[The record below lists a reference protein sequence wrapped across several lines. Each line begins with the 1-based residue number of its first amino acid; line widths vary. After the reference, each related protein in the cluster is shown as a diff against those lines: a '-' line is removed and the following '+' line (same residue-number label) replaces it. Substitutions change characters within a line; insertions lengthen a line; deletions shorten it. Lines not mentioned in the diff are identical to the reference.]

1 MAFVLNKY
9 EGCGFF
15 FAYEVICAKI
25 APLVELKG
33 KDKKHMK
40 KMKKSVAM
48 LVLLTVT
55 ATMLTGCSIAGLKNK
70 INELSGNIKGN
81 TYECQFYSNSGELF
95 MTAEGENINMRP
107 NIVDEYSYSEN
118 GWMITETM
126 SSVITITIDG
136 KQIESCGSTILF
148 IEEGLKPDVEFDT
161 ADVDVSSDAS
171 GIGDMTIVAETV
183 NRYKNYFGKPT
194 VVVIQSQ
201 LGDPICAFSGNDV
214 YWEVS
219 EDLPK
224 TTKLIIDGKA
234 LYIHRANFQII
245 DKGLLN

>member
-1 MAFVLNKY
+1 
-9 EGCGFF
+9 
-15 FAYEVICAKI
+15 
-25 APLVELKG
+25 
-33 KDKKHMK
+33 MK
-40 KMKKSVAM
+40 KGSKRII
-48 LVLLTVT
+48 VLAACLMIMVLT
-55 ATMLTGCSIAGLKNK
+55 AGCSIAGLTNK
-70 INELSGNIKGN
+70 INELSGSIKGN

-107 NIVDEYSYSEN
+107 NIVDEYSYSES

-136 KQIESCGSTILF
+136 KQIESCGSTVLF
-148 IEEGLKPDVEFDT
+148 VEKGLKPDVEFDT
-161 ADVDVSSDAS
+161 TDIHISSDS
-171 GIGDMTIVAETV
+171 NGIGDFNIIAETV
-183 NRYKNYFGKPT
+183 NKYKNYFGKGT

-201 LGDPICAFSGNDV
+201 LGDPICAFSGDDV

-224 TTKLIIDGKA
+224 TTKLMVDGKA

-245 DKGLLN
+245 DKELLK

>member
-1 MAFVLNKY
+1 
-9 EGCGFF
+9 
-15 FAYEVICAKI
+15 
-25 APLVELKG
+25 
-33 KDKKHMK
+33 
-40 KMKKSVAM
+40 MKKSSKKIVIVA
-48 LVLLTVT
+48 VLASTV
-55 ATMLTGCSIAGLKNK
+55 ALFAGCSIAGLRNK
-70 INELSGNIKGN
+70 LNELSGSIKGN

-107 NIVDEYSYSEN
+107 NIVDEYSYSES

-148 IEEGLKPDVEFDT
+148 IEEGLEPDVEFDT
-161 ADVDVSSDAS
+161 TDVDVSSDAS
-171 GIGDMTIVAETV
+171 GLGDMTIVAETV
-183 NRYKNYFGKPT
+183 NKYKNYFGKPT

-224 TTKLIIDGKA
+224 TTKLMIDNKA

-245 DKGLLN
+245 DKDLLD